1 MAWDGLRSGRPLLLE
16 LLPCPNAWPSISL
29 PELLHQPIPKRFPKL
44 RKPSYQSP
52 EGCSLPGAWRVRAL
66 PKLVHKSISKRFP
79 RPSKPSNQSH
89 DQKDVASPALEG
101 PQIAAEQ
108 TQKPLYRS
116 VFEEAQRSLQL
127 EPSRSQQSKHRSL
140 YIGQFLKRIKEAKTS
155 DTLSFR
161 PKCLSF
167 FKSYL
172 NFFQKLLK

>member
-1 MAWDGLRSGRPLLLE
+1 MPWDGLRSGRFLLLE

-52 EGCSLPGAWRVRAL
+52 EGCSFPGAWRVRAL

-116 VFEEAQRSLQL
+116 VFEEIQRSLQL
-127 EPSRSQQSKHRSL
+127 EPSRSGHYRRPSFGCKKHL
-140 YIGQFLKRIKEAKTS
+140 RIFILGLLLKEAMMEVIGRLGAS
-155 DTLSFR
+155 D
-161 PKCLSF
+161 
-167 FKSYL
+167 
-172 NFFQKLLK
+172 